1 MIERTLRPRKSDG
14 GHSIIKVSTIRNY
27 AGRERTALTCQCGK
41 RMTGWGDR
49 AFYSYATHR
58 KAVML

>member
-27 AGRERTALTCQCGK
+27 AGRERTADYTVSQ
-41 RMTGWGDR
+41 TI
-49 AFYSYATHR
+49 TEE
-58 KAVML
+58 